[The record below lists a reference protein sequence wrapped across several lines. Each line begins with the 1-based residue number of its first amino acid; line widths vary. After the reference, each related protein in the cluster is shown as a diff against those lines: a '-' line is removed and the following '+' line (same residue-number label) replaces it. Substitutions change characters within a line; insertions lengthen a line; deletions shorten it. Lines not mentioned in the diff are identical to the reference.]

1 MEIPPQWHTNFM
13 VYGVKKGKATHFI
26 NIDKS
31 LKRLLAY
38 TGGMANSRGFLKLV
52 GVGHYLSLLATIKN
66 SPSELLSLS
75 NLTPN
80 TFLDVKLTLG
90 TATN

>member
-1 MEIPPQWHTNFM
+1 M
-13 VYGVKKGKATHFI
+13 VYGAKKGKATHF
-26 NIDKS
+26 NTIDKS
-31 LKRLLAY
+31 LRRLLTAI
-38 TGGMANSRGFLKLV
+38 GGMAASRSFVKLV

-75 NLTPN
+75 NLTPKA
-80 TFLDVKLTLG
+80 FLNVKLTLG

>member
-13 VYGVKKGKATHFI
+13 VYGAKKGKATHF
-26 NIDKS
+26 NTIDKS
-31 LKRLLAY
+31 LRRLL
-38 TGGMANSRGFLKLV
+38 TSIGGMAASLGFVKLV

-75 NLTPN
+75 NLTPKA
-80 TFLDVKLTLG
+80 FLNVKLTLG

>member
-1 MEIPPQWHTNFM
+1 MAIPPQWHTNFM
-13 VYGVKKGKATHFI
+13 VYGAKRGKATHLN
-26 NIDKS
+26 NIGKS
-31 LKRLLAY
+31 LRRLLTAI
-38 TGGMANSRGFLKLV
+38 GGMAASRGFVKLV

-75 NLTPN
+75 NLTPKA
-80 TFLDVKLTLG
+80 FLNVKLTLG

>member
-13 VYGVKKGKATHFI
+13 VYGAKKGKATHF
-26 NIDKS
+26 NTIDKS
-31 LKRLLAY
+31 LRRLLTAI
-38 TGGMANSRGFLKLV
+38 GGMAASRGFVKLV

-75 NLTPN
+75 ILTPRISLN
-80 TFLDVKLTLG
+80 VKLTLS

>member
-1 MEIPPQWHTNFM
+1 MEIPPQLHTNFM
-13 VYGVKKGKATHFI
+13 VYGAKKGKATHFN

-31 LKRLLAY
+31 LRRLLTAI
-38 TGGMANSRGFLKLV
+38 GGMAASRGFLKLV

-75 NLTPN
+75 NLTHKA
-80 TFLDVKLTLG
+80 FLNVKLTLG

>member
-1 MEIPPQWHTNFM
+1 MEIPPQWHTNFT
-13 VYGVKKGKATHFI
+13 VYGVKKGKATHF
-26 NIDKS
+26 NTIDKS
-31 LKRLLAY
+31 LGRLLARIGAVA
-38 TGGMANSRGFLKLV
+38 TPQGFVKLV

-75 NLTPN
+75 NLTPKA
-80 TFLDVKLTLG
+80 FLNVKLTLG

>member
-13 VYGVKKGKATHFI
+13 VYGVKKGKATQF
-26 NIDKS
+26 NAIDKS
-31 LKRLLAY
+31 LRRLLARIGAVA
-38 TGGMANSRGFLKLV
+38 TSWGFVKLV

-75 NLTPN
+75 NLTPKACLN
-80 TFLDVKLTLG
+80 VKLTLG

>member
-1 MEIPPQWHTNFM
+1 MEIPLQWHTNFM
-13 VYGVKKGKATHFI
+13 VYGAKKGKATHF
-26 NIDKS
+26 NTIDKS
-31 LKRLLAY
+31 LRRLLTAI
-38 TGGMANSRGFLKLV
+38 GGMAASRGFVKLV

-75 NLTPN
+75 NLTP
-80 TFLDVKLTLG
+80 TAFLNVKLTLG